1 MINFDDIVNENKTKH
16 NRNWPYIPDHP
27 YKILIIGG
35 LGSGKTNEL
44 INLIIEQNDIDKI
57 YLYARD
63 LSEPKYEYLI
73 KKREDVGI
81 KHLNNPNAFI
91 ECSNTM
97 DDVYDNINDYNS
109 NRRRKILIVF
119 DYMIADIMT

>member
-35 LGSGKTNEL
+35 LGSGKTNAL

-63 LSEPKYEYLI
+63 LSGPKYEYLI
-73 KKREDVGI
+73 KKREDLGI
-81 KHLNNPNAFI
+81 KHF
-91 ECSNTM
+91 NTLM
-97 DDVYDNINDYNS
+97 H
-109 NRRRKILIVF
+109 
-119 DYMIADIMT
+119 

>member
-1 MINFDDIVNENKTKH
+1 MLNFDDIVNENKTKH

-35 LGSGKTNEL
+35 LGSGKTNAL

-73 KKREDVGI
+73 KKREDLGI
-81 KHLNNPNAFI
+81 KHF
-91 ECSNTM
+91 NTLM
-97 DDVYDNINDYNS
+97 H
-109 NRRRKILIVF
+109 
-119 DYMIADIMT
+119 